1 MTGRRALVLGG
12 GGIAGIAWHTGVV
25 AALADAGLDLGE
37 ADTIV
42 GTSAGATVA
51 AQIAS
56 DIPADDWY
64 RRQVD
69 PALQNAE
76 LRPAGLSSEEL
87 WGMLA
92 RLIEEV
98 PDAAERRRRIGAMA
112 LAAPTVTEAVRRAVV
127 AGRLPTGGWP
137 ARPVAVVAVDAATGE
152 RRVFDSGSGV
162 ELVDAVAAS
171 SAVPGVWPP
180 VTIGPFRYV
189 DGGID
194 SLCNADLVV
203 GHSRVLVLAP
213 MADPSLEAQVSAI
226 DARGRALVVTPDEE
240 SLGAFGAD
248 PLDPEVRAPSARA
261 GRAQGRTVAPAVLEL
276 WRSGESARSP
286 RP

>member
-1 MTGRRALVLGG
+1 VTRRLALVLGG
-12 GGIAGIAWHTGVV
+12 GGVAGIAWQTGVV
-25 AALADAGLDLGE
+25 AALADAGLDLSE
-37 ADTIV
+37 ADAIV

-51 AQIAS
+51 AQVAS
-56 DIPADDWY
+56 DTTAGDWY

-69 PALQNAE
+69 PALQNKE
-76 LRPAGLSSEEL
+76 LRPTGMSSEEL

-92 RLIEEV
+92 RLTEEF
-98 PDAAERRRRIGAMA
+98 PDPVERRRRIGAMA
-112 LAAPTVTEAVRRAVV
+112 LAAPTATEAVRRAVV
-127 AGRLPTGGWP
+127 AGRLPGGGWP
-137 ARPVAVVAVDAATGE
+137 ERPIAIVAVDAATGA

-180 VTIGPFRYV
+180 VTIGPSRYV

-213 MADPSLEAQVSAI
+213 MADPPLEAQVSAI
-226 DARGRALVVTPDEE
+226 DARGRALVVTPDGKSVE
-240 SLGAFGAD
+240 AFGAD

-261 GRAQGRTVAPAVLEL
+261 GRAQGRMLATSVLEF
-276 WRSGESARSP
+276 WHS
-286 RP
+286 